1 MRLPLFSSR
10 RRRCLPASA
19 RIHATPDGVALTM
32 PLPAARDSGDLL
44 VCTGRLPGNARVA
57 RRGTATLLLAELAA
71 GADAAACALAVTE
84 ALAMP
89 RDDASGAV
97 DTLDQAAIAVLLG
110 KARLRPDAIVA
121 RDGGCEVRVPT
132 GGVVRPVLVLAD
144 GDGLRLT
151 HALLAAAPVVSGGVV
166 SDCTVSDSTADAMA
180 DHALRCNARI
190 RHARL
195 AQHGAQVRAEVR
207 LAGAELTPDSLARA
221 VRAVAA
227 LATHAAFALHLLN
240 EDAFVR
246 AQYAHIVLGRGPRL
260 NLESPHQEGRRES
273 KEKP

>member
-1 MRLPLFSSR
+1 MRLPLFSSPR
-10 RRRCLPASA
+10 RRRLPARA
-19 RIHATPDGVALTM
+19 RVHATPDGVALTM
-32 PLPAARDSGDLL
+32 PLPAARGAGELL
-44 VCTGRLPGNARVA
+44 VGTGRLPGNARVA
-57 RRGTATLLLAELAA
+57 RRGEATMLLAELAA
-71 GADAAACALAVTE
+71 GADAQRCALAVTE
-84 ALAMP
+84 ALA
-89 RDDASGAV
+89 RTGDDVPATVGR
-97 DTLDQAAIAVLLG
+97 LDQAAIAVLLG
-110 KARLRPDAIVA
+110 KARLRADAIVA

-132 GGVVRPVLVLAD
+132 GGVVRPVLALAD

-151 HALLAAAPVVSGGVV
+151 HVLLTAVPVALDAA
-166 SDCTVSDSTADAMA
+166 ADAMA

-207 LAGAELTPDSLARA
+207 LAAAELTPDSLARA

-240 EDAFVR
+240 EDGFVR
-246 AQYAHIVLGRGPRL
+246 AQYAHIVLGREPRL
-260 NLESPHQEGRRES
+260 NPESPHQESRREA